1 MGRINR
7 FFVRTWCLIVFCFK
21 KFVMTRY
28 WITRLLLA
36 ALLVSFSTHPSL
48 PFDYVGEGWGTRLS
62 QLQGQDSW
70 MPIGLLFLVFLFGIT
85 HWFVSRA
92 PKNNPNSAIRRLMLS
107 SMLRLAGSTLFLLI
121 QLYSNFKAVPA
132 QKIHV
137 VPVLVYA
144 VFFVSL
150 LVFEIIEKRAN
161 LRPDSAE

>member
-1 MGRINR
+1 
-7 FFVRTWCLIVFCFK
+7 
-21 KFVMTRY
+21 
-28 WITRLLLA
+28 
-36 ALLVSFSTHPSL
+36 
-48 PFDYVGEGWGTRLS
+48 
-62 QLQGQDSW
+62 
-70 MPIGLLFLVFLFGIT
+70 LVFLFGIT